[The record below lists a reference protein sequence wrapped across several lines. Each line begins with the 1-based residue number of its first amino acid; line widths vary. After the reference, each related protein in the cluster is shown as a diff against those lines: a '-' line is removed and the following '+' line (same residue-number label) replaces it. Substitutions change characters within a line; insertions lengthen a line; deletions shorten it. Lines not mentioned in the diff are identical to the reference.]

1 VKGQEEGYRDVK
13 EKKETLENN
22 YLQMK
27 VAVERMTDLK
37 AVLNRFFGNED
48 LFDDKMDLK
57 EQRVQR
63 VEIPTR

>member
-1 VKGQEEGYRDVK
+1 MKGQEEGYRDVK